1 MDQAMKMRI
10 MDSKKIILKSF
21 EEIELMRES
30 AQLVSKTLGLLA
42 KEIKPGITTL
52 YLDKIAEEFIRDN
65 DAEPGFLGMYDFPNT
80 LCVSPNYEV
89 VHGIPNKKPLQD
101 GDIISIDCGV
111 LKNGFYGDHAY
122 TFKIGE
128 VTHEIQKLLDTALES
143 LYLGIRE
150 FKEGNRVGDISYAIQ
165 KHNESNGYGVVRE
178 LVGHGLGK
186 DLHESPEIPNFGKK
200 GNGKKFV
207 NGMVIAIEP
216 MINMGTEKVNFLSD
230 GWTVETA
237 DKLPSVHFE
246 HDVAMIDGK
255 PLLLSTFDFIYDALG
270 IKSSE
275 ENEFKWNEISN

>member
-1 MDQAMKMRI
+1 MKMHI

-65 DAEPGFLGMYDFPNT
+65 DAEPGFLGMCDFPNT

-89 VHGIPNKKPLQD
+89 VHGIPNKKPLQN

-128 VTHEIQKLLDTALES
+128 VTNEIQKLLDTALES

-255 PLLLSTFDFIYDALG
+255 PLLLSTFDFIYNSLG
-270 IKSSE
+270 IKSNE

>member
-1 MDQAMKMRI
+1 MKMHI

-128 VTHEIQKLLDTALES
+128 VTNEIQKLLDTALES

-246 HDVAMIDGK
+246 HDVAMINGK

>member
-1 MDQAMKMRI
+1 MKMHI

-128 VTHEIQKLLDTALES
+128 VTNEIQKLLDTALES

>member
-1 MDQAMKMRI
+1 MDQAMKMHI

-128 VTHEIQKLLDTALES
+128 VTNEIQKLLDTALES

-270 IKSSE
+270 IKSNE

>member
-1 MDQAMKMRI
+1 MDQAMKMHI

-128 VTHEIQKLLDTALES
+128 VTTEIQKLLDTALES

-246 HDVAMIDGK
+246 HDVAMINGK
-255 PLLLSTFDFIYDALG
+255 PLLLSTFDFIYNALG
-270 IKSSE
+270 IKSNE

>member
-1 MDQAMKMRI
+1 MHI

-21 EEIELMRES
+21 EEIELIRES

-42 KEIKPGITTL
+42 KEIKPGTTTL

-65 DAEPGFLGMYDFPNT
+65 EAEPGFLGMYDFPNT

-128 VTHEIQKLLDTALES
+128 VTNEIQKLLDTALES

-255 PLLLSTFDFIYDALG
+255 PLLLSTFDFIYNTLG
-270 IKSSE
+270 IKSNE